1 MRVRRRERKSGPR
14 EGRQSP
20 RLTKRELRQSL
31 SGSGRKW
38 VKEVWQ
44 ATTRQTEE
52 MTRLGAVTTPLGNRL
67 VESYAAEHR
76 LTGGEI
82 QRALRIAV
90 VAGYAS
96 RMVLAEPT
104 EQPSLEPSA
113 FQLRNGD
120 SATALGNDGGAVN
133 RLMDPVRS
141 IAADRF
147 DSVMTLPPEVWTGY
161 VKTAAMKLQGQ
172 LGTKTVTW
180 KDLLTSRVEQMLR
193 YGYVLRCLDE
203 ALDAEPEFK
212 DIQDGSA

>member
-1 MRVRRRERKSGPR
+1 MRAWRYERKSEPR
-14 EGRQSP
+14 ERRQSP

-31 SGSGRKW
+31 SGGGRKW

-44 ATTRQTEE
+44 AATRKTGE
-52 MTRLGAVTTPLGNRL
+52 MNRLSPVTTPLGNRL
-67 VESYAAEHR
+67 VESYSVEHS
-76 LTGGEI
+76 LEGGEI

-96 RMVLAEPT
+96 RMVLAGPT
-104 EQPSLEPSA
+104 EQPSLPPSA
-113 FQLRNGD
+113 FQLRKGED
-120 SATALGNDGGAVN
+120 VGALGDDGGAVN

-141 IAADRF
+141 IASDRF
-147 DSVMTLPPEVWTGY
+147 ESVMTLPPEVWTAY

-180 KDLLTSRVEQMLR
+180 RDLLTSRIEQMLR

-203 ALDAEPEFK
+203 ALDAEPELK
-212 DIQDGSA
+212 EIEAGSV